1 MPIAGKALPSGPL
14 RAACGGEYMTGE
26 PAPHLSQR
34 FWRYQN
40 ERFGLIGQGG
50 LAAVFGLAAC
60 FYGAALDPRGALTPN
75 LSEAMVAVLVTLIL
89 FFQLLSLEEHRDYQ
103 SDLTHHPRRAVAR
116 GLVSLAELRALCWWG
131 AGLQALLLMLLHP
144 PLLALLIAAW
154 IWVALISVDF
164 FFPEELAR
172 APLVR
177 MALRMGVAPWLAL
190 LGAGCGLFPQG
201 GDFTPALATFMA
213 MAFTN
218 ALILELAR
226 HTLAAPEE
234 RIGVASY
241 SKLWGQ
247 QRAGLTLAGVIA
259 LGLFTTLGAYLGSG
273 APATIS
279 TGAGDQTAPVV
290 ILGPAI
296 LASFIAFMFAAAF
309 AEKPTLKRSRAMFK
323 ATGASVLV
331 NCLCVGVLPALR

>member
-1 MPIAGKALPSGPL
+1 
-14 RAACGGEYMTGE
+14 MTAE
-26 PAPHLSQR
+26 PAPHLSRR
-34 FWRYQN
+34 FWRYQQ

-60 FYGAALDPRGALTPN
+60 FYGAALDPRGGLTPN
-75 LSEAMVAVLVTLIL
+75 LSEAMVALLVTTIL
-89 FFQLLSLEEHRDYQ
+89 FFQLLTLEEHRDYH
-103 SDLTHHPRRAVAR
+103 SDLAHHPRRAVAR

-131 AGLQALLLMLLHP
+131 AALQALLLLLLHP

-154 IWVALISVDF
+154 IWIALIGVDF
-164 FFPEELAR
+164 FYPEELAR
-172 APLVR
+172 APLLR
-177 MALRMGVAPWLAL
+177 LALRMGVAPWFAL
-190 LGAGCGLFPQG
+190 LGAGCGLFPKG
-201 GDFTPALATFMA
+201 GDFTPALATFMV

-234 RIGVASY
+234 RIGVDSY

-247 QRAGLTLAGVIA
+247 QRSGLTLAGAIA
-259 LGLFTTLGAYLGSG
+259 LGLFATMGAYLGSG
-273 APATIS
+273 APAAIS
-279 TGAGDQTAPVV
+279 TGAGGQSVPVV
-290 ILGPAI
+290 ILAPAI

-323 ATGASVLV
+323 AAGASVLV
-331 NCLCVGVLPALR
+331 NYLCVGILPALR